1 MKQSNRHL
9 NMFFSIIPGV
19 QVLIVFIHAGV
30 DLNHSNSVTNILLM
44 SVSLILATI
53 NMIHF
58 MSENKTKQLQTF
70 QIDSSKEEVMV
81 AKIEKSKFQTKIEA
95 AKDDDDISYESFL
108 NLYFSCFRH
117 QPIQQILI
125 TLNWGGRLYL
135 LFYI

>member
-95 AKDDDDISYESFL
+95 AKDDDDISYESF
-108 NLYFSCFRH
+108 F
-117 QPIQQILI
+117 
-125 TLNWGGRLYL
+125 
-135 LFYI
+135 